1 MLKERL
7 VIKKKVAGQLIKIM
21 LVMEEESGS

>member
-1 MLKERL
+1 MLKEKL